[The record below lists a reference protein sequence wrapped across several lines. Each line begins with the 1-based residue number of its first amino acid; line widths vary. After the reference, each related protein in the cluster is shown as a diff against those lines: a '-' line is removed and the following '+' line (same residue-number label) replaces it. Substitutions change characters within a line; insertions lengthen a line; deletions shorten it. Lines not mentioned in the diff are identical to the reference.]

1 MRYSILRFTTF
12 LFISFL
18 ATSSLYS
25 QNNKVTW
32 SSFNMGFA
40 DVASYNLKVKSVAGQ
55 VFVGTVRRENTQVIS
70 GFLAD
75 TLFRSTVV
83 GVKQVD
89 ELPTVFLLRQN
100 YPNPFNPSTVI
111 SWQLPVNSWVTLK
124 VYNIL
129 GQEVATLVDEIKAAG
144 KYDVQF
150 DGSKLGSGVYFYR
163 LITSERSPKGQ
174 AGQGFISIKKLI
186 LIK

>member
-1 MRYSILRFTTF
+1 MRCLFSRFSKVLFFLILSTTF
-12 LFISFL
+12 LQ
-18 ATSSLYS
+18 S

-40 DVASYNLKVKSVAGQ
+40 EVASYNLKIKSVAGQ
-55 VFVGTVRRENTQVIS
+55 VFISSVKHENTQIIS

-75 TLFRSTVV
+75 TLFRSMVV
-83 GVKQVD
+83 GVEQGD
-89 ELPTVFLLRQN
+89 ELPSEFLLRQN
-100 YPNPFNPSTVI
+100 YPNPFNPNTTIHFELPIATNVI
-111 SWQLPVNSWVTLK
+111 LK

-129 GQEVATLVDEIKAAG
+129 GQEVATLVDENKAAG

-150 DGSKLGSGVYFYR
+150 DGSQLSSGVYFYR
-163 LITSERSPKGQ
+163 LTAGEHSSPN
-174 AGQGFISIKKLI
+174 FISIKKLI